1 MPVAFACLVT
11 TILSA
16 SVYHCDVTPTVM
28 GLLLSIKHL
37 LFERVS
43 ASLILGSGAFSCF
56 VVFWFFFPFPPTS
69 SFSSFSISC
78 CRGEYVLMLIWCVSN
93 IARQN
98 I

>member
-56 VVFWFFFPFPPTS
+56 VVFWVFFPFPPHV
-69 SFSSFSISC
+69 FLFQLLYKLLQRRVC
-78 CRGEYVLMLIWCVSN
+78 FNAYLVC
-93 IARQN
+93 
-98 I
+98 